1 MAVTHTVRV
10 PQATRTSSTTSTT
23 STAIVGETTAV
34 ATADR
39 YLWLQVGIAS
49 ALGATAAMLGTWA
62 IVATQTL
69 QMHF

>member
-1 MAVTHTVRV
+1 MAATHTVRI
-10 PQATRTSSTTSTT
+10 PQMSGTATGIA
-23 STAIVGETTAV
+23 TAADVETTTV

-39 YLWLQVGIAS
+39 ALWLQVSIAS
-49 ALGATAAMLGTWA
+49 ALGATAAMLATWA

>member
-1 MAVTHTVRV
+1 MAATHTVRI
-10 PQATRTSSTTSTT
+10 PQATRPTAAVSDGTTSAAE
-23 STAIVGETTAV
+23 SSSGV

-39 YLWLQVGIAS
+39 WLWLQVGIAA
-49 ALGATAAMLGTWA
+49 ALGASAAMLGTWA

>member
-1 MAVTHTVRV
+1 MAATHTVRV
-10 PQATRTSSTTSTT
+10 PQATRTSA
-23 STAIVGETTAV
+23 TAAVGETTSV

-49 ALGATAAMLGTWA
+49 ALGASAAVLATWA

>member
-1 MAVTHTVRV
+1 MAATHTVRI
-10 PQATRTSSTTSTT
+10 PQATRPSAV
-23 STAIVGETTAV
+23 TADSETTTTV
-34 ATADR
+34 AAADR

-49 ALGATAAMLGTWA
+49 ALGASAAMLATWA

>member
-1 MAVTHTVRV
+1 MAATHTVRV
-10 PQATRTSSTTSTT
+10 PQATRSSVTTT
-23 STAIVGETTAV
+23 VGETTTTAV
-34 ATADR
+34 AADR

-49 ALGATAAMLGTWA
+49 ALGASAAMLATWA

>member
-1 MAVTHTVRV
+1 MAATHTVRV
-10 PQATRTSSTTSTT
+10 PQVTRTS
-23 STAIVGETTAV
+23 ATTAAVGTTTTV
-34 ATADR
+34 AAADR

-49 ALGATAAMLGTWA
+49 ALGASAAMLATWA